1 MSNIPITEQIYTS
14 KKQIDHLGNV
24 EAFNIILKDQLS
36 FYQAIKKNKNIIL
49 KLVNFLTKHLSDY
62 KNSRL
67 VYCGAG
73 TSGRIGVQDGVEL
86 PPTFGWSYERIDFI
100 IAGGEKALLKSIE
113 NSVDDIEQAKF
124 LFKKKKITQFDIVI
138 CIAASGNT
146 IFTNEILELCKQKK
160 VKTIAISNN
169 PKGKIL
175 KKADYKIILDTKQE
189 VIAGSTRLKAG
200 TAQKICLNL
209 ISTLV
214 MTNLGHVRDGM
225 MINLKPNNK
234 KLRDRLKRIKNSL
247 DENSEIK
254 FKRNYD

>member
-1 MSNIPITEQIYTS
+1 MSNIPITEQIYPS

-113 NSVDDIEQAKF
+113 NSEDDIEQARF
-124 LFKKKKITQFDIVI
+124 LFKKK
-138 CIAASGNT
+138 
-146 IFTNEILELCKQKK
+146 
-160 VKTIAISNN
+160 NN
-169 PKGKIL
+169 SI
-175 KKADYKIILDTKQE
+175 
-189 VIAGSTRLKAG
+189 
-200 TAQKICLNL
+200 
-209 ISTLV
+209 
-214 MTNLGHVRDGM
+214 
-225 MINLKPNNK
+225 
-234 KLRDRLKRIKNSL
+234 
-247 DENSEIK
+247 
-254 FKRNYD
+254 